1 MSSTFSVG
9 RYSDSDNL
17 YLYADQLVDVD
28 GLRFSGNMREIY
40 MEAITINLK
49 NINFPSNSE
58 VMLRSKDGYPTF
70 GLNNRA
76 IGAVNFIE
84 NVKHGSR
91 SIDSMQDFNSNSSG
105 YDSKAVSGNSSA
117 IKIRKFSN

>member
-1 MSSTFSVG
+1 
-9 RYSDSDNL
+9 
-17 YLYADQLVDVD
+17 
-28 GLRFSGNMREIY
+28 
-40 MEAITINLK
+40 MEAITIDLK

-70 GLNNRA
+70 GSSNRM

-91 SIDSMQDFNSNSSG
+91 SINSVQDFNTNGSSG
-105 YDSKAVSGNSSA
+105 YDSKIMSGNSAA

>member
-1 MSSTFSVG
+1 MIGHLVFHN
-9 RYSDSDNL
+9 DNL

-70 GLNNRA
+70 GLNNQA

-84 NVKHGSR
+84 NVKYGSR
-91 SIDSMQDFNSNSSG
+91 NIDSMQDFNSNSSG